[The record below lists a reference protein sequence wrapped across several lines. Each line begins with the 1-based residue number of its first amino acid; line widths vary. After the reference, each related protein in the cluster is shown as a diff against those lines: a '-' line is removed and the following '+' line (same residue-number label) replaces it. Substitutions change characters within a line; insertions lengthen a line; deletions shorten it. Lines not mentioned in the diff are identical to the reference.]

1 MIDLI
6 HVLDQLED
14 LVGVADLIIV
24 PADDLDKGIGQGDAG
39 GGVEDGGAGVA
50 EEVGG
55 NDGLVGVCLLYT
67 SPSPRD

>member
-6 HVLDQLED
+6 HVLDELED
-14 LVGVADLIIV
+14 LVGVADLVIV

-55 NDGLVGVCLLYT
+55 NDGLVGVAEEPL
-67 SPSPRD
+67 